1 MPSACDRLRGAAL
14 APLFVLLGAVLLPAC
29 GGSKALSTGYPSG
42 YPEWFLEQPQG
53 FAVGYAR
60 NNGYKDAAMRE
71 ATRVAATAFAMR
83 ESVTVDGGRGSI
95 FGPFGIVLS
104 GDLAETVSDD
114 RVEHYYDPE
123 RVAAF
128 QHLEGM
134 TVVLLAPR
142 KLADAEPD
150 TDDGDLRQP
159 RGDYPSWVQH
169 LPEDQDG
176 YTYAVGMS
184 NRNEYEV
191 SSWRNA
197 ERHARFRF
205 ALNAIADVS
214 ALDRDGKIALVEAH
228 NVTVRGVEVVKRWR
242 DPRDGGCFVLARA
255 RR

>member
-1 MPSACDRLRGAAL
+1 MASACNRLRGAAL
-14 APLFVLLGAVLLPAC
+14 APLLVLLGAALLPAC
-29 GGSKALSTGYPSG
+29 GGSKELSAGYPSG
-42 YPEWFLEQPQG
+42 YPAWFLEQPQG

-60 NNGYKDAAMRE
+60 NNGYEAAAIRE
-71 ATRVAATAFAMR
+71 ATRVAATAFAIQ

-104 GDLAETVSDD
+104 GDLAESFSDD

-123 RVAAF
+123 RVAAL
-128 QHLEGM
+128 QHLDGM
-134 TVVLLAPR
+134 TTVLLATR
-142 KLADAEPD
+142 TLTDAEKD
-150 TDDGDLRQP
+150 AVNGGLHQP
-159 RGDYPSWVQH
+159 GGDYPSWVQH
-169 LPEDQDG
+169 LPEDQNG